1 MTSHSESRIVPYPA
15 DLMFSIVADVERY
28 PEFVPWVTA
37 LRIKK
42 RERDGDRDIL
52 LAETVV
58 GFKALRERYTSRVVL
73 DRAQMRIDVSQTEGV
88 FRVLENHWRF
98 TPLDVK
104 SCRVD
109 FRIEFEFKSKLLGAV
124 AGSAFGLVVSQMTHA
139 FEARAKQLSQQTL
152 Q

>member
-58 GFKALRERYTSRVVL
+58 GFKALRERYTSRVVF
-73 DRAQMRIDVSQTEGV
+73 DRAQRRIDVSQTEGV